1 MDTKAV
7 NGVMVVTLMRK
18 FDSDTAPE
26 VESALKEI
34 MGRGEKKI
42 VCDFS
47 SVDYINSNG
56 LRILLSA
63 AKMMTKSG
71 GKLVIC
77 SLKPQVKTVFE
88 IAGFNQIFR
97 IFASCDEALK
107 DMA

>member
-26 VESALKEI
+26 VEAALKDI
-34 MGRGEKKI
+34 MGKGGKKI

-71 GKLVIC
+71 GKLAIC
-77 SLKPQVKTVFE
+77 SLKPQVRNVFE

-97 IFASCDEALK
+97 IFSSCDEAVNNL
-107 DMA
+107 A